1 MYNMHMHTFYSFVIH
16 TTRLLYAYA
25 LHIMHD
31 VLADNE
37 SSTYCIYPSYLNGM
51 HNVKIQVEARS

>member
-1 MYNMHMHTFYSFVIH
+1 MYNTRMHMHTFYSFVIH
-16 TTRLLYAYA
+16 TTRVLYAYA

-37 SSTYCIYPSYLNGM
+37 SSTYCIYPSY
-51 HNVKIQVEARS
+51 